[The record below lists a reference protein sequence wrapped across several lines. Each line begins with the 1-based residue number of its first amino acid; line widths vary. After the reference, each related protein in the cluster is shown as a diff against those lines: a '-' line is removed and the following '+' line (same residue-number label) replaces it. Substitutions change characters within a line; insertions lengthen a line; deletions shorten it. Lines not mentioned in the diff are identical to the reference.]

1 MSDSQKIQT
10 NNGSNSIQPVIGAHL
25 FFGAGPLNWLN
36 SLNKSRIKEDI
47 SQIKSEGFTHLFL
60 IIPWAEILFDDQHSA
75 QNILKEVLSEAELQ
89 NMGVFL
95 RICYLWE
102 SGKTLRSTYQLMND
116 WPHSEATQGDLREY
130 LRIIRELSSNVHT
143 NIKYFVS
150 WEDLY
155 WPIYRHWEQETL
167 ERRKHLANISG
178 FNTFLDLI
186 NANDVPREIP
196 PYISEHSILFT
207 SFFDNI
213 IIPRFLNVVKQ
224 ELGEIGFEYRID
236 SDHVG
241 YIDESKITPSF
252 YHWSRSQPFCNKKFI
267 YFHQNIG
274 GSDEKELGTR
284 AAINNLDWLLR
295 TTSPMRNFKEELP
308 LIDQFNFIDT
318 TESNWAAISEQG
330 DEINTFLK
338 ESISLIGKKSSG
350 VALWGYHDWPKDI
363 MFNGS
368 FNYDLCGW
376 ICNDLTLLQCNGFCH
391 FSVGGIISQEVK
403 LELPIDRDWTCKVEI
418 ENTQD
423 VVTEFSISLGEQAIC
438 HIVPAHFKG
447 CIETLLTPINFLT
460 LSIKCLTG
468 EFNLTN
474 VKLYDRV
481 YSQGGK
487 QSQQVNS
494 VPFDFFLNAVASQQ
508 IKTEEMTLATEK
520 TDIKNLLDI
529 DILSKSENPIMALQ
543 IDKTVN
549 IEINIKEHIMNIST
563 EADGWDSTPRFYPK
577 IGFPSDF
584 GMPELFVPS
593 IYRLGH
599 FYSPLVDVN
608 QLKDDEIENDITH
621 LGFDLREEKQ
631 KQLLS
636 LFEKFAQYISF
647 DKEKTSEDRYFYTNG
662 QFPGLDAAVLFSIMA
677 LYKPSKIIEI
687 GCGFS
692 TLVMNECNKSVLGG
706 QVEITCI
713 EPYPRD
719 FLKLLHGIKLVEAVA
734 QDTPIELFLNLKEG
748 DILFIDSS
756 HVSKFGSDVNFIIFK
771 LIPHLKP
778 GVIIHIHDIFIPD
791 DYPIE
796 WIKQG
801 RNWNEQ
807 YLVKALLMGNT
818 HLDILWLSHFMGSRF
833 PNLVSSIF
841 HGFPEIGHGGSLWL
855 EVR

>member
-1 MSDSQKIQT
+1 MSDTQKIQT
-10 NNGSNSIQPVIGAHL
+10 NNGSNSIKPVIGAHL

-47 SQIKSEGFTHLFL
+47 SQIKTEGFTHLFL
-60 IIPWAEILFDDQHSA
+60 IIPWAEILFDDQSHARST
-75 QNILKEVLSEAELQ
+75 LKEVLSEAELQ

-116 WPHSEATQGDLREY
+116 WPHSEATQGHLREY

-167 ERRKHLANISG
+167 ERRAHLANISG

-196 PYISEHSILFT
+196 PYICEHSILFT

-241 YIDESKITPSF
+241 YIDQSKITPSF

-295 TTSPMRNFKEELP
+295 TTSPMRNFKEDLP

-350 VALWGYHDWPKDI
+350 MALWGYHDWPKDI

-368 FNYDLCGW
+368 FNYDLSGW
-376 ICNDLTLLQCNGFCH
+376 ICDDLTLLQCNGFCH
-391 FSVGGIISQEVK
+391 FSIGGIISQEVK
-403 LELPIDRDWTCKVEI
+403 LELPVDRDWTCKVEI

-423 VVTEFSISLGEQAIC
+423 IVAEFSISLGNQIVC
-438 HIVPAHFKG
+438 HKIPSYFKG

-460 LSIKCLTG
+460 LSIKCLAG

-494 VPFDFFLNAVASQQ
+494 VPFDCFLNAVEGQK
-508 IKTEEMTLATEK
+508 IKIEKIDSSKKEE
-520 TDIKNLLDI
+520 
-529 DILSKSENPIMALQ
+529 
-543 IDKTVN
+543 TVN
-549 IEINIKEHIMNIST
+549 LKEQSGSNTIIQVQNKIPVTSLHANDMHAKFIIFCTSRSGSTMLSSALSLHPDIIFHGEVFGFSEYPMNFSGIDSESKEHIFLGSLLKNFR
-563 EADGWDSTPRFYPK
+563 DSGSIDFLEKFIWPSNFDNRLS
-577 IGFPSDF
+577 IGFKIKAEEAEETRRELFNRILAEDNLKIVLVRRENFWLRFLSILRTIDSHYFNTSDF
-584 GMPELFVPS
+584 SETVNSGLLDSNSIINLLHDALAKERVFDELSEQCKINHSVVEISYEDMVSDWSKSLSKVEDFLSVAQLEIQPFTAKLNS
-593 IYRLGH
+593 
-599 FYSPLVDVN
+599 FPTKFQSETVN
-608 QLKDDEIENDITH
+608 QIDEELKGT
-621 LGFDLREEKQ
+621 
-631 KQLLS
+631 
-636 LFEKFAQYISF
+636 KFYEHFCIW
-647 DKEKTSEDRYFYTNG
+647 R
-662 QFPGLDAAVLFSIMA
+662 
-677 LYKPSKIIEI
+677 
-687 GCGFS
+687 S
-692 TLVMNECNKSVLGG
+692 T
-706 QVEITCI
+706 TT
-713 EPYPRD
+713 
-719 FLKLLHGIKLVEAVA
+719 F
-734 QDTPIELFLNLKEG
+734 
-748 DILFIDSS
+748 
-756 HVSKFGSDVNFIIFK
+756 
-771 LIPHLKP
+771 
-778 GVIIHIHDIFIPD
+778 
-791 DYPIE
+791 
-796 WIKQG
+796 
-801 RNWNEQ
+801 
-807 YLVKALLMGNT
+807 
-818 HLDILWLSHFMGSRF
+818 
-833 PNLVSSIF
+833 
-841 HGFPEIGHGGSLWL
+841 
-855 EVR
+855 